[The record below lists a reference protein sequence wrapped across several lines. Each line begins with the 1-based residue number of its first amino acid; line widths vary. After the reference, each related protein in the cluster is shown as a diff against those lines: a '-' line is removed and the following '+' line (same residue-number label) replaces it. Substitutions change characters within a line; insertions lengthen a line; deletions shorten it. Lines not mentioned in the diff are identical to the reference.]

1 MDTGVDVLKTASE
14 KLVHETDQF
23 IGNKMADAVA
33 KSNDEK
39 IVKHEPIEEI
49 ITSLE
54 KRHDILNDLRQVLL

>member
-1 MDTGVDVLKTASE
+1 MDTGVDALKTASE

-39 IVKHEPIEEI
+39 IVKQEPIEEI